1 MTETSEKPKLN
12 PYLKLALDIG
22 PLLLFFAANSR
33 LGIFGGTAVFMVA
46 VVVALGISYAM
57 TRHWP
62 VMPVVSAVIVLVFGG
77 LTLFLHDE
85 TFIKV
90 KPTILYTL
98 FGGALLVGYFF
109 DKPLLEIVFDSVF
122 HITDEGWRKL
132 TLRWAAFFLF
142 LAACAQR
149 EVRSGGTQSADFWVS
164 RRQAVRLHAAH
175 LHLRR
180 ATGAG
185 LLDLVEIRRRT
196 GAGRRNS
203 AQLLGGTQPSP
214 PPEALGSNGST
225 ASSTCTG
232 LLPAQY

>member
-12 PYLKLALDIG
+12 PYLKIALDFG
-22 PLLLFFAANSR
+22 PLLLFFVANSR

-62 VMPVVSAVIVLVFGG
+62 VVLVVSAVIVLVFGG

-90 KPTILYTL
+90 KPTIVYAL

-132 TLRWAAFFLF
+132 TLRWAAFFFF
-142 LAACAQR
+142 LAVLNEAIWR
-149 EVRSGGTQSADFWVS
+149 TQSTDFWVN
-164 RRQAVRLHAAH
+164 AKVFGFMPL
-175 LHLRR
+175 
-180 ATGAG
+180 TFIFGALQVP
-185 LLDLVEIRRRT
+185 LLMKYAIE
-196 GAGRRNS
+196 
-203 AQLLGGTQPSP
+203 
-214 PPEALGSNGST
+214 
-225 ASSTCTG
+225 
-232 LLPAQY
+232 PAPAKE

>member
-1 MTETSEKPKLN
+1 MTETSVEPTSEKPKLN

-22 PLLLFFAANSR
+22 PLLVFFVANSR

-46 VVVALGISYAM
+46 IVVALGISYAM

-77 LTLFLHDE
+77 LTLILHDE

-90 KPTILYTL
+90 KPTIIYAL

-142 LAACAQR
+142 LAVLN
-149 EVRSGGTQSADFWVS
+149 EVVWRTQSTDFWVS
-164 RRQAVRLHAAH
+164 AKLFGFMPLTFIFGALQVPLLMKYAV
-175 LHLRR
+175 
-180 ATGAG
+180 
-185 LLDLVEIRRRT
+185 E
-196 GAGRRNS
+196 
-203 AQLLGGTQPSP
+203 
-214 PPEALGSNGST
+214 
-225 ASSTCTG
+225 
-232 LLPAQY
+232 PAPAEE

>member
-12 PYLKLALDIG
+12 PYLKLVLDIG
-22 PLLLFFAANSR
+22 PLLLFFVANSKF
-33 LGIFGGTAVFMVA
+33 GIFAGTATFMVA

-90 KPTILYTL
+90 KPTIIYAL
-98 FGGALLVGYFF
+98 FGSALLVGYFF

-132 TLRWAAFFLF
+132 TVRWAAFFLF
-142 LAACAQR
+142 LAVLN
-149 EVRSGGTQSADFWVS
+149 EVVWRTQSTDFWVNAKVFGFMPLTFIFGALQVPLLMKYAVEPAPAEEKS
-164 RRQAVRLHAAH
+164 RAP
-175 LHLRR
+175 
-180 ATGAG
+180 T
-185 LLDLVEIRRRT
+185 
-196 GAGRRNS
+196 
-203 AQLLGGTQPSP
+203 
-214 PPEALGSNGST
+214 
-225 ASSTCTG
+225 SS
-232 LLPAQY
+232 

>member
-22 PLLLFFAANSR
+22 PLLLFFVANSR
-33 LGIFGGTAVFMVA
+33 LGIFAGTAVFMVA
-46 VVVALGISYAM
+46 IVVALGISYAM

-62 VMPVVSAVIVLVFGG
+62 IMPVVSAVIVLVFGG

-90 KPTILYTL
+90 KPTIIYAL
-98 FGGALLVGYFF
+98 FGGALLGGYFF

-142 LAACAQR
+142 LAVLN
-149 EVRSGGTQSADFWVS
+149 EVVWRTQSTDFWVNAKVFGFMPLTFIFGAL
-164 RRQAVRLHAAH
+164 QVPLLMKYAV
-175 LHLRR
+175 
-180 ATGAG
+180 
-185 LLDLVEIRRRT
+185 E
-196 GAGRRNS
+196 
-203 AQLLGGTQPSP
+203 
-214 PPEALGSNGST
+214 
-225 ASSTCTG
+225 
-232 LLPAQY
+232 PAEEKP

>member
-22 PLLLFFAANSR
+22 PLLLFFVANSR

-90 KPTILYTL
+90 KPTIIYTL
-98 FGGALLVGYFF
+98 FGGALLGGYFF

-132 TLRWAAFFLF
+132 TLRWAAFFFF
-142 LAACAQR
+142 LAVLN
-149 EVRSGGTQSADFWVS
+149 EVVWRTQSTDFWVTAKLFGFMPLTFIFGAL
-164 RRQAVRLHAAH
+164 QVPLLMKYAV
-175 LHLRR
+175 
-180 ATGAG
+180 
-185 LLDLVEIRRRT
+185 E
-196 GAGRRNS
+196 
-203 AQLLGGTQPSP
+203 
-214 PPEALGSNGST
+214 
-225 ASSTCTG
+225 
-232 LLPAQY
+232 PAPAKE

>member
-22 PLLLFFAANSR
+22 PLLLFFVANSR
-33 LGIFGGTAVFMVA
+33 FGIFAGTAVFMVA

-90 KPTILYTL
+90 KPTIIYTL

-142 LAACAQR
+142 LAVLN
-149 EVRSGGTQSADFWVS
+149 EVVWRTQSTDFWVNAKVFGFMPLTFIFGAL
-164 RRQAVRLHAAH
+164 QVPLLMKYAV
-175 LHLRR
+175 
-180 ATGAG
+180 
-185 LLDLVEIRRRT
+185 E
-196 GAGRRNS
+196 
-203 AQLLGGTQPSP
+203 
-214 PPEALGSNGST
+214 
-225 ASSTCTG
+225 
-232 LLPAQY
+232 PAPAEEKS

>member
-22 PLLLFFAANSR
+22 PLLLFFVANSR

-46 VVVALGISYAM
+46 VVVALAISYAM

-77 LTLFLHDE
+77 LTLFLHDD

-90 KPTILYTL
+90 KPTIIYTL

-132 TLRWAAFFLF
+132 TLRWAVFFLF
-142 LAACAQR
+142 LAVLN
-149 EVRSGGTQSADFWVS
+149 EVVWRTQSTDFWVS
-164 RRQAVRLHAAH
+164 AKLFGFMPLTFIFGALQVPLLMKYAV
-175 LHLRR
+175 
-180 ATGAG
+180 
-185 LLDLVEIRRRT
+185 E
-196 GAGRRNS
+196 
-203 AQLLGGTQPSP
+203 
-214 PPEALGSNGST
+214 PE
-225 ASSTCTG
+225 
-232 LLPAQY
+232 PVKE

>member
-1 MTETSEKPKLN
+1 MTDTSEKPKLN
-12 PYLKLALDIG
+12 PYLKLTLDIG
-22 PLLLFFAANSR
+22 PLLVFFVANSR

-62 VMPVVSAVIVLVFGG
+62 VMPVVSAVIVLVLGG

-90 KPTILYTL
+90 KPTIIYTL

-132 TLRWAAFFLF
+132 TLRWAAFFF
-142 LAACAQR
+142 LLAVLN
-149 EVRSGGTQSADFWVS
+149 EVVWRTQSTDFWVS
-164 RRQAVRLHAAH
+164 AKLFGFMPLTFIFGALQVPLMMKYAV
-175 LHLRR
+175 
-180 ATGAG
+180 
-185 LLDLVEIRRRT
+185 E
-196 GAGRRNS
+196 
-203 AQLLGGTQPSP
+203 
-214 PPEALGSNGST
+214 
-225 ASSTCTG
+225 
-232 LLPAQY
+232 PAPAEEKS

>member
-22 PLLLFFAANSR
+22 PLLVFFVANSR
-33 LGIFGGTAVFMVA
+33 FGIFAGTAVFMVA

-90 KPTILYTL
+90 KPTIIYTL

-142 LAACAQR
+142 LAVLN
-149 EVRSGGTQSADFWVS
+149 EVVWRTQSTDFWVS
-164 RRQAVRLHAAH
+164 AKLFGFMPLTFIFGALQVPLLMKYAV
-175 LHLRR
+175 
-180 ATGAG
+180 
-185 LLDLVEIRRRT
+185 E
-196 GAGRRNS
+196 
-203 AQLLGGTQPSP
+203 
-214 PPEALGSNGST
+214 
-225 ASSTCTG
+225 
-232 LLPAQY
+232 PAPAKE

>member
-22 PLLLFFAANSR
+22 PLLVFFVANSR

-46 VVVALGISYAM
+46 IVVALGISYAM

-62 VMPVVSAVIVLVFGG
+62 IMPVVSAVIVLVFGG
-77 LTLFLHDE
+77 LTLILHDE

-90 KPTILYTL
+90 KPTIIYAL

-132 TLRWAAFFLF
+132 TLRWAGFFLF
-142 LAACAQR
+142 LAVLN
-149 EVRSGGTQSADFWVS
+149 EVVWRTQSTDFWVS
-164 RRQAVRLHAAH
+164 AKLFGFMPLTFVFGALQVPLLMKYAV
-175 LHLRR
+175 
-180 ATGAG
+180 
-185 LLDLVEIRRRT
+185 E
-196 GAGRRNS
+196 
-203 AQLLGGTQPSP
+203 
-214 PPEALGSNGST
+214 
-225 ASSTCTG
+225 
-232 LLPAQY
+232 PAPAEE

>member
-12 PYLKLALDIG
+12 PYLKIALDIG

-33 LGIFGGTAVFMVA
+33 LGIFAGTAVFMVA

-77 LTLFLHDE
+77 LTLILHDE

-90 KPTILYTL
+90 KPTIIYAL

-132 TLRWAAFFLF
+132 TLRWAGFFLF
-142 LAACAQR
+142 LAVLN
-149 EVRSGGTQSADFWVS
+149 EVVWRTQSTDFWVNAKVFGFMPLTFIFGAL
-164 RRQAVRLHAAH
+164 QVPLLMKYAV
-175 LHLRR
+175 
-180 ATGAG
+180 
-185 LLDLVEIRRRT
+185 E
-196 GAGRRNS
+196 
-203 AQLLGGTQPSP
+203 
-214 PPEALGSNGST
+214 
-225 ASSTCTG
+225 
-232 LLPAQY
+232 PAPAKE

>member
-12 PYLKLALDIG
+12 PYLKIALDIG
-22 PLLLFFAANSR
+22 PLLLFFVANSR

-57 TRHWP
+57 TGHLR
-62 VMPVVSAVIVLVFGG
+62 VMLVVSAIIVLIFGG

-90 KPTILYTL
+90 KPTIIYTL

-132 TLRWAAFFLF
+132 TLRWAAFFFF
-142 LAACAQR
+142 LAVLN
-149 EVRSGGTQSADFWVS
+149 EVVWRTQSTDFWLSAKLFGFMPLTFIFGALQVPLLMKY
-164 RRQAVRLHAAH
+164 AV
-175 LHLRR
+175 
-180 ATGAG
+180 
-185 LLDLVEIRRRT
+185 E
-196 GAGRRNS
+196 
-203 AQLLGGTQPSP
+203 
-214 PPEALGSNGST
+214 
-225 ASSTCTG
+225 
-232 LLPAQY
+232 PAPAEEKS

>member
-1 MTETSEKPKLN
+1 MIETSEKPKLN
-12 PYLKLALDIG
+12 PYLKFALDFG
-22 PLLLFFAANSR
+22 PLLLFFVANSR

-62 VMPVVSAVIVLVFGG
+62 VVLVVSAVIVLVFGG

-90 KPTILYTL
+90 KPTIVYAL

-132 TLRWAAFFLF
+132 TLRWAAFFFF
-142 LAACAQR
+142 LAVLN
-149 EVRSGGTQSADFWVS
+149 EVIWRTQSTDFWVNAKVFGFMPLTFIFGAL
-164 RRQAVRLHAAH
+164 QVPLLMKYAV
-175 LHLRR
+175 
-180 ATGAG
+180 
-185 LLDLVEIRRRT
+185 E
-196 GAGRRNS
+196 
-203 AQLLGGTQPSP
+203 
-214 PPEALGSNGST
+214 PE
-225 ASSTCTG
+225 
-232 LLPAQY
+232 PVKE

>member
-12 PYLKLALDIG
+12 PYLKFALDFG
-22 PLLLFFAANSR
+22 PLLLFFVANSR

-62 VMPVVSAVIVLVFGG
+62 VVLVVSAVIVLVFGG

-90 KPTILYTL
+90 KPTIVYVL
-98 FGGALLVGYFF
+98 FGSALLVGYFF

-132 TLRWAAFFLF
+132 TLRWAAFFFF
-142 LAACAQR
+142 LAVLN
-149 EVRSGGTQSADFWVS
+149 EVIWRTQSTDFWVN
-164 RRQAVRLHAAH
+164 AKVFGFMPL
-175 LHLRR
+175 
-180 ATGAG
+180 TFIFGALQVP
-185 LLDLVEIRRRT
+185 LLMKYAIE
-196 GAGRRNS
+196 
-203 AQLLGGTQPSP
+203 
-214 PPEALGSNGST
+214 
-225 ASSTCTG
+225 
-232 LLPAQY
+232 PAPAKE